1 MKSRASLR
9 LQKSAY
15 KCCVFFNV
23 ISTNLIQDFH
33 VTYLLIVFFNSVVK
47 LEPQENEPFYDVI
60 AIVDPLTRE
69 AQKMAHLL
77 IVRWWSFLLIC
88 TSYFH
93 VRWQA
98 EFKYF

>member
-1 MKSRASLR
+1 MFFFKCYF
-9 LQKSAY
+9 Y
-15 KCCVFFNV
+15 KFN
-23 ISTNLIQDFH
+23 SEFSCH
-33 VTYLLIVFFNSVVK
+33 LLVNCFFNSVVK
-47 LEPQENEPFYDVI
+47 FEPQENEPFYDVI

-93 VRWQA
+93 VQFSKVASRI
-98 EFKYF
+98 